1 MGAHP
6 SAETVAQVWTWS
18 LVIYLVVVAVVAF
31 LLWQILTAARSVRQG
46 VSDIWT
52 VGQKVAN
59 NTIHIALLQ
68 RTNAVAGQILQ
79 SAVGVVHAT
88 DAIDRH
94 AHECPGCPACVLKPR
109 GAR

>member
-1 MGAHP
+1 MDPHP
-6 SAETVAQVWTWS
+6 SADAVAQVWTWS
-18 LVIYLVVVAVVAF
+18 LAVYFVVVAVVAF
-31 LLWQILTAARSVRQG
+31 LLWQTLLAARAVRQG

-59 NTIHIALLQ
+59 NTIHIALLR

-79 SAVGVVHAT
+79 AAVKVVDAT
-88 DAIDRH
+88 DAIDKH
-94 AHECPGCPACVLKPR
+94 AHECPGCPACVLGPR